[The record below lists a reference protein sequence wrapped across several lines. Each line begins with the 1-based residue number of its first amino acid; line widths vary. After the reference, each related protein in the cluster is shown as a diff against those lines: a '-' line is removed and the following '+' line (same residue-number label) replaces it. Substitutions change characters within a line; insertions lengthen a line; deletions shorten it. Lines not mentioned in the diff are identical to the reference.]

1 MARFDLVEQ
10 QWIPVVDRKGT
21 SRRVGLAEVLL
32 TAHELRG
39 IDGETPP
46 MTAALY
52 RLVLALA
59 HRVYGPINDSAWGE
73 LGRAEGFTEQP
84 LRDYLIKFSDRFD
97 LFDEQR
103 PFLQCPAVAA
113 RGVSSAGKLVP
124 HRAVGNNTTLFD
136 HTTAAD
142 EVLLDPDEAARWLV
156 TLQAYDP
163 GGLKTPYRSDKSSER
178 APCNWFGMV
187 LIEGATLKETLLLN
201 MLRYH
206 PAEQQPRMTTGDDRP
221 VWEAERPPPPEPRR
235 RTPAGW
241 TDVLTWPSRRVW
253 LSSRPTSTTMVV
265 DGVVITPGDRMVGGL
280 PDTEW
285 MAAYRRPAALRTGK
299 KAPGPGL
306 LPVRL
311 IHGRGVWRF
320 SRELLLAGNSSW
332 QRSYPLEQLSARVQ
346 EGHIPPNAVYTLRI
360 FGQQL
365 DSKASIVRQVLE
377 ESVVAPVAVLRAE
390 DPRVGRIIGYAVS
403 LADDVGRALRDMQRE
418 HAAEFRAEGAAD
430 LELAYWPHLPRPFD
444 AFLRDLG
451 AALTAGSGEL
461 AAADAW
467 AVEVTRTAHQAAQ
480 RWAEGSPR
488 RGRSLLAAGECYG
501 RFTGKL
507 HHLRTV
513 YRSHASGFVL
523 REDAA

>member
-1 MARFDLVEQ
+1 MARFDLVEE
-10 QWIPVVDRKGT
+10 QWIPVVDRKGV
-21 SRRVGLAEVLL
+21 SRTVGLAEVLL
-32 TAHELRG
+32 TAHESRG
-39 IDGETPP
+39 IVGETPP

-59 HRVYGPINDSAWGE
+59 HRVYGPVDDDAWGG
-73 LGRAEGFTEQP
+73 LGRAEGFAEQP
-84 LRDYLIKFSDRFD
+84 LRNYLTEFPDRFD
-97 LFDEQR
+97 LFDERR
-103 PFLQCPAVAA
+103 PFLQCPAVAT
-113 RGVSSAGKLVP
+113 RGASSAAKLVP

-142 EVLLDPDEAARWLV
+142 EVILDPDEAARWLV

-206 PAEQQPRMTTGDDRP
+206 PAEQQPRMTTDADRP
-221 VWEAERPPPPEPRR
+221 VWEAEQPPPPEPRR
-235 RTPAGW
+235 RTPDGW

-253 LSSRPTSTTMVV
+253 LSSRSTPTTTVV
-265 DGVVITPGDRMVGGL
+265 DGVVITPGDRRVGDL

-285 MAAYRRPAALRTGK
+285 MAAYRRPDRKGA
-299 KAPGPGL
+299 GL
-306 LPVRL
+306 FPVRL
-311 IHGRGVWRF
+311 AHGRGVWRF
-320 SRELLLAGNSSW
+320 SRELLLAGNRSW
-332 QRSYPLEQLSARVQ
+332 QRSYPLEQLSARV
-346 EGHIPPNAVYTLRI
+346 EAGHIPPNAVYTLRI

-365 DSKASIVRQVLE
+365 DPKATIVRQVLE
-377 ESVVAPVAVLRAE
+377 ESVVAPVALLRAE
-390 DPRVGRIIGYAVS
+390 DPRVGRIIGHAVS
-403 LADDVGRALRDMQRE
+403 LAADAGRALRDMQRE
-418 HAAEFRAEGAAD
+418 HAAEFSAEAAAD

-444 AFLRDLG
+444 TFLRDLG
-451 AALTAGSGEL
+451 AALTAGSGEF

-467 AVEVTRTAHQAAQ
+467 AVEVARNAHQAAQ

-488 RGRSLLAAGECYG
+488 RGRSVLAAGACYG

-507 HHLRTV
+507 HHLGAV
-513 YRSHASGFVL
+513 FRSHASGFAL